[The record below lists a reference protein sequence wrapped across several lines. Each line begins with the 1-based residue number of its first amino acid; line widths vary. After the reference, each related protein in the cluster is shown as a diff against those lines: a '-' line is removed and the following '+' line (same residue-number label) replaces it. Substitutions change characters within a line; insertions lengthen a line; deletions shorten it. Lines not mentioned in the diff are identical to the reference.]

1 MSLIKKYQL
10 HPHRWFLLTQKVPF
24 ILITTFTKNQTKTKK
39 LEKWKPLF
47 MLALLSLKKLNASKK
62 RLQASCDIWYWIWV
76 ASDTSATCHEMA
88 DHILSYHQSWPWPGQ
103 SSPATHGY
111 WPSDQVNVLLF
122 TSLHTPPTKKST
134 KFTTIC
140 LWRKNINIGCY
151 IFFTATLMW
160 LTHHVS
166 NRSLTHSLTTSM
178 DGPDPKDDPPFMLHM
193 NGAWMWGK
201 HQEQPSSQ
209 KKRLQNATNLQ
220 RKTIEIN
227 EISF

>member
-1 MSLIKKYQL
+1 
-10 HPHRWFLLTQKVPF
+10 
-24 ILITTFTKNQTKTKK
+24 
-39 LEKWKPLF
+39 
-47 MLALLSLKKLNASKK
+47 
-62 RLQASCDIWYWIWV
+62 
-76 ASDTSATCHEMA
+76 MA

-111 WPSDQVNVLLF
+111 WPSNQVNVLLF

-140 LWRKNINIGCY
+140 LWRKNINIGCC

-166 NRSLTHSLTTSM
+166 NHSLTHSLPPWMGQTQKMIPLLCSIWM
-178 DGPDPKDDPPFMLHM
+178 ELECDANIKSNHHPK
-193 NGAWMWGK
+193 
-201 HQEQPSSQ
+201 

-220 RKTIEIN
+220 RKTNRNQRNKFLVLPFRPPYPIHDWFPYAKLSVESAQLWKGCFIK
-227 EISF
+227 IQPS